1 MADVR
6 CRGWASRF
14 AIRSGD
20 AVQAIGLGGCGRSP
34 DVVRNAIRYDGHHAL
49 DRPALRHRGLEPVA
63 APALLALDV
72 AALASLAAP
81 EETPLLAP
89 ESVLPRQAATDK
101 RALTAQ

>member
-1 MADVR
+1 VEAAAPQGEGPD
-6 CRGWASRF
+6 
-14 AIRSGD
+14 
-20 AVQAIGLGGCGRSP
+20 P
-34 DVVRNAIRYDGHHAL
+34 DV
-49 DRPALRHRGLEPVA
+49 PELEPVA